1 MTEQEQREYERL
13 KKLADE
19 LDRHPATIQQ
29 REKEAAETLVKRK
42 AAADRI
48 EALNI
53 DMAACGVIA
62 REIDEMV
69 CQLKALDADR
79 EKLVNQI
86 KGKRYFLAVEKAG
99 IEGETRHETTILLN
113 SYDKAIDE
121 AITFFREKLDYLR
134 SPGRVS
140 FIAGGSERNIFT
152 EKVTVRGQSNAEAVK
167 EALLYCRNAIY
178 ILENMKTEP
187 ELDLLAIEKLKNE
200 IPDINK
206 FVDLEGER
214 PIEKPP
220 DAGFLQKVRQEM
232 DARIARL
239 LSIPLPR

>member
-1 MTEQEQREYERL
+1 MTESEKKEFERL
-13 KKLADE
+13 QRLADE
-19 LDRHPATIQQ
+19 LDKHPATIQQ
-29 REKEAAETLVKRK
+29 REKEAAEILSKRK
-42 AAADRI
+42 AASDRI

-53 DMAACGVIA
+53 DMAACGVIE

-79 EKLVNQI
+79 EKLVSQI
-86 KGKRYFLAVEKAG
+86 KGKRYFLSVEKAG
-99 IEGETRHETTILLN
+99 IEGEMRHETTFLLN

-134 SPGRVS
+134 SPGRIS
-140 FIAGGSERNIFT
+140 FIAGGSERDIFT
-152 EKVTVRGQSNAEAVK
+152 EKITMRGQSNAAAVK
-167 EALLYCRNAIY
+167 EALLYCQKAIY

-187 ELDLLAIEKLKNE
+187 EIDLPAIEKLKKE
-200 IPDINK
+200 IPDID
-206 FVDLEGER
+206 VYIDVEGER

-220 DAGFLQKVRQEM
+220 DPGFLHKLRQEM

-239 LSIPLPR
+239 LTLPLPR

>member
-1 MTEQEQREYERL
+1 MTENEKKEFERL
-13 KKLADE
+13 QRLADE
-19 LDRHPATIQQ
+19 LDKHPATIQQ
-29 REKEAAETLVKRK
+29 REKEAAETLAKRK
-42 AAADRI
+42 VASDRI

-53 DMAACGVIA
+53 DMAACGVIE

-79 EKLVNQI
+79 EKLVSQI
-86 KGKRYFLAVEKAG
+86 KGKRYFLSVEKAG
-99 IEGETRHETTILLN
+99 IEGEIRHETTILL
-113 SYDKAIDE
+113 SSHDKAIDE

-134 SPGRVS
+134 SPGRIS
-140 FIAGGSERNIFT
+140 FNAVGSERNIFT
-152 EKVTVRGQSNAEAVK
+152 EKVTVRGQSNVEAVND
-167 EALLYCRNAIY
+167 ALLYCRKAIY

-214 PIEKPP
+214 PLEKPVDP
-220 DAGFLQKVRQEM
+220 GFLQKMRQEM

-239 LSIPLPR
+239 LTIPLPR

>member
-1 MTEQEQREYERL
+1 MTEQEQKEYERL
-13 KKLADE
+13 KSLADA
-19 LDRHPATIQQ
+19 LDKHPATIQQ
-29 REKEAAETLVKRK
+29 RRKEAADILEKRK
-42 AAADRI
+42 AAAARI

-113 SYDKAIDE
+113 SHDKAIDE

-134 SPGRVS
+134 SPGRIS
-140 FIAGGSERNIFT
+140 FNAVGSERNIFT

-167 EALLYCRNAIY
+167 EALIYCRKAIY
-178 ILENMKTEP
+178 ILESMKTEP
-187 ELDLLAIEKLKNE
+187 EIDLPAIDKLKNE
-200 IPDINK
+200 IPDINVY
-206 FVDLEGER
+206 VDIEGER
-214 PIEKPP
+214 PIEKSP
-220 DAGFLQKVRQEM
+220 DPGFLRKVRQEM